1 VTRSGSW
8 LSRLSRK
15 TDSIAGPPATEALVK
30 ALHTRAA
37 MLDDVDVFMFGLRAR
52 KALAFTPEELTLAIG
67 RMPSVFFPDQD
78 NIYQVTFM
86 GKDPEGIAPEDLF
99 AAWTIA
105 GYQTFTRNGERSYSK
120 GLLNLYE
127 VPAAV
132 ESCLSVLV
140 EMYGLR
146 SNWLVQALGDKPLGE
161 LFTQFLQ
168 ASDRRGFDFQ
178 L

>member
-1 VTRSGSW
+1 MTRSGSW
-8 LSRLSRK
+8 LSRLSLK

-30 ALHTRAA
+30 ALHARAA

-52 KALAFTPEELTLAIG
+52 KSAAFGPEELTMAIG

-86 GKDPEGIAPEDLF
+86 GKDPEGVAPEDLF
-99 AAWTIA
+99 AVWTIA

-140 EMYGLR
+140 EMYGVDSGWR
-146 SNWLVQALGDKPLGE
+146 VQALGDKPLGA
-161 LFTQFLQ
+161 LFTQSLQ
-168 ASDRRGFDFQ
+168 AADRRGFDFQ

>member
-1 VTRSGSW
+1 MTRSGSW
-8 LSRLSRK
+8 LSRLTRK
-15 TDSIAGPPATEALVK
+15 TESIAGPPATEALVK

-52 KALAFTPEELTLAIG
+52 KAAAFGPEELTMAIG

-78 NIYQVTFM
+78 SIYQVTFM
-86 GKDPEGIAPEDLF
+86 GKDPEGVAPEDLF

-140 EMYGLR
+140 EMYGVR
-146 SNWLVQALGDKPLGE
+146 SNWIVQALGDAPLRE
-161 LFTQFLQ
+161 LFAQSLTL
-168 ASDRRGFDFQ
+168 ADRRGYDYKI
-178 L
+178 

>member
-1 VTRSGSW
+1 VTKSGSW
-8 LSRLSRK
+8 LSRLTRK
-15 TDSIAGPPATEALVK
+15 SSDVVGPPATEALVS

-37 MLDDVDVFMFGLRAR
+37 MLDDVDVFMFGVRHR
-52 KALAFTPEELTLAIG
+52 KAAAFGPEELTLAIG

-86 GKDPEGIAPEDLF
+86 GKDPEGVAPEDLF

-146 SNWLVQALGDKPLGE
+146 SNWLVQALGDKSLGE
-161 LFTQFLQ
+161 LFTKSLQ
-168 ASDRRGFDFQ
+168 AADRRGFDFRI
-178 L
+178 